1 MVIIRSETNFT
12 YLGDIMVTQD
22 LKNVNGPVDLAL
34 KYKSPADD
42 TNQPFRLFLPSAYDG
57 VTPLPLLI
65 VLHGSSGTQDTYFD
79 QASYGDGLYKR
90 LADERN
96 MMVLSPHAYGLT
108 EFRGI
113 GELDVLCVLDFVQ
126 ERVPVDEERVVL
138 TGLSMGGTGSSFLCC
153 RYPHL
158 FAGGAPIGSCYED
171 LALIPNL
178 RHLPMYYIQGA
189 DDWPIYGK
197 EGPIPISKRLEELDY
212 DVIFWVVP
220 DTPHNAVVRT
230 ANEVFEW
237 TDKRRAVKHPKSIT
251 YNAYLP
257 IHGRAYW
264 TEIREFKTPGPPA
277 KLQAD
282 IVSGNWISIRIEN
295 ATQIA
300 LFPDSPLFD
309 LATQISMEVNGTA
322 LPGVICKANEEIRL
336 ASKENVWRA
345 EVGPRK
351 LRPLT
356 AYRTHKI
363 GSVEKA
369 PTQDEYPESSMG
381 NWMTDAM
388 RHAAGTDIAIYNQKH
403 YRGMSVKDGQDLY
416 LIDLFDW
423 IRPYAWCLSTMEL
436 SGQVLLA
443 ILEDN
448 LRDGENVRNLLVQVS
463 GCRYTFDR
471 NRPFEDRIV
480 DSDIDP
486 ERTYSIVC
494 EKQAVSRENIWL
506 ADLFEQIPHT
516 DLEISIISAAW
527 SYIEQCNGQVS
538 GVLEERVKELN

>member
-1 MVIIRSETNFT
+1 
-12 YLGDIMVTQD
+12 MVTQD
-22 LKNVNGPVDLAL
+22 LKNVKGPVNLPL
-34 KYKSPADD
+34 TYTSPADNTD
-42 TNQPFRLFLPSAYDG
+42 QPFRLFLPGAFDG

-79 QASYGDGLYKR
+79 QESYGDGLYKR

-113 GELDVLCVLDFVQ
+113 GELDVLCVFDFVKK
-126 ERVPVDEERVVL
+126 RVPVDEERVLL
-138 TGLSMGGTGSSFLCC
+138 TGLSMGGTGTSHLCC

-171 LALIPNL
+171 LTLIPNL
-178 RHLPMYYIQGA
+178 RHVPMYYIQGA
-189 DDWPIYGK
+189 DDWPTYGK
-197 EGPIPISKRLEELDY
+197 EGPIPISKRLQELDY
-212 DVIFWVVP
+212 EVIFWVVP
-220 DTPHNAVVRT
+220 DTPHNAVIRT

-237 TDKRRAVKHPKSIT
+237 TDKQRAVKHPRSII

-264 TEIREFKTPGPPA
+264 TGIREFETPGLPA
-277 KLQAD
+277 KLRAE
-282 IVSGNWISIRIEN
+282 IVDQNRITIRIEN

-309 LATQISMEVNGTA
+309 LANPISVEVNGAA
-322 LPGVICKANEEIRL
+322 LAGVTCTANEEIL
-336 ASKENVWRA
+336 LGAKGDVWCV
-345 EVGPRK
+345 EVGPRQ

-356 AYRTHKI
+356 AYRTHEI
-363 GSVEKA
+363 GSVDRA
-369 PTQDEYPESSMG
+369 PTQNEYPESSMG

-388 RHAAGTDIAIYNQKH
+388 RHATGTDIAIYNQKH
-403 YRGMSVKDGQDLY
+403 YRGIPLKDGQGLY
-416 LIDLFDW
+416 MIDLFDW

-436 SGQVLLA
+436 TGGELLD

-448 LRDGENVRNLLVQVS
+448 LRNGEKERDLLVQVS
-463 GCRYTFDR
+463 GCQYTFDR
-471 NRPFEDRIV
+471 NRPFGDRIV
-480 DSDIDP
+480 ESDIDLN
-486 ERTYSIVC
+486 RTYSVVC
-494 EKQAVSRENIWL
+494 EKQTVSRENIWL
-506 ADLFEQIPHT
+506 AGRFERIPYT

-527 SYIEQCNGQVS
+527 SYIEHCG
-538 GVLEERVKELN
+538 GKITGTLAERVKEIN